1 MKFRTQQSLSRAPG
15 ALILV
20 TVLMVVLPTYTC
32 AEQSKHAEQ
41 PGGAATA
48 QPNAKAMQARAEHSE
63 QPIKLSAQQREHA
76 GIEIVAA
83 APGRIASTLELPGQL
98 VLNADRTAHIVAQFD
113 GTVREVRVSLGA
125 SVEAGAV
132 LAVIDSRELA
142 DLSATYL
149 SSSARLELAAL
160 TLKREQALWE
170 QKISAE
176 QDFLAAK
183 QSYAEAQIE
192 QRQAKQKLKAFGVDD
207 GALARVAGRN
217 DASLARFEIKAPIAG
232 AIIEKDVT
240 LGEAVTAGDKL
251 FELADLNTVWL
262 DISVFPKD
270 LSYVGVGQV
279 VRVTAAGV
287 NESTTGTISYVQPL
301 ANTTTRAVLARVVLK
316 NPDGRWR
323 PGLFVTAIA
332 ITTESDVQVAVAK
345 DALQSY
351 EAKQVVFVETGEGLT
366 PRSVKIGRSDGVSV
380 EILAGLQAGERYVS
394 KNSFVVKSEMSK
406 GEAAHED

>member
-41 PGGAATA
+41 PGGTATA

-76 GIEIVAA
+76 GIEIVVA

-132 LAVIDSRELA
+132 LAVIASRELA

-240 LGEAVTAGDKL
+240 LGEAVMQ
-251 FELADLNTVWL
+251 N
-262 DISVFPKD
+262 
-270 LSYVGVGQV
+270 
-279 VRVTAAGV
+279 
-287 NESTTGTISYVQPL
+287 
-301 ANTTTRAVLARVVLK
+301 
-316 NPDGRWR
+316 
-323 PGLFVTAIA
+323 
-332 ITTESDVQVAVAK
+332 
-345 DALQSY
+345 
-351 EAKQVVFVETGEGLT
+351 
-366 PRSVKIGRSDGVSV
+366 
-380 EILAGLQAGERYVS
+380 
-394 KNSFVVKSEMSK
+394 NSLIRNR
-406 GEAAHED
+406 